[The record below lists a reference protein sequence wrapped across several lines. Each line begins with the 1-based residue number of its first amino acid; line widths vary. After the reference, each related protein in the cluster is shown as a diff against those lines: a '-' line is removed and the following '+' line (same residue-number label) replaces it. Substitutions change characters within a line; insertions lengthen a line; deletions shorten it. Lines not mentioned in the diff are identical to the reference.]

1 MLVIRALILNND
13 ININRFLKICFIIS
27 LLISFDIIF
36 QFIMGKNILGNSPIE
51 FTRGI
56 KYFSGMFGSELIAGG
71 FILMF
76 ASIGIFSIFDFSK
89 LKKK

>member
-1 MLVIRALILNND
+1 
-13 ININRFLKICFIIS
+13 
-27 LLISFDIIF
+27 
-36 QFIMGKNILGNSPIE
+36 MGKNILGNSPIE

-76 ASIGIFSIFDFSK
+76 ASIGLFQFLTFSK
-89 LKKK
+89 LKKN